1 MKKDRTQFFQLGIY
15 NALIFP
21 TETVF
26 FLHIPTQ

>member
-15 NALIFP
+15 IALIFS

-26 FLHIPTQ
+26 FFTHTQ